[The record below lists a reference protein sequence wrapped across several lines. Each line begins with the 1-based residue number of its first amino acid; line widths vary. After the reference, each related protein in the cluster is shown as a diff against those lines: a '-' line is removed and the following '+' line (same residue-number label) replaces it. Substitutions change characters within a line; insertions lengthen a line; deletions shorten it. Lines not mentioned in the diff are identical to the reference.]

1 MTLAEDS
8 RIIERVRCSMAID
21 YSKVR
26 EIEISGG
33 YTGITSLNEYVRNA
47 NKKIKNDTNIRGGIY
62 DIFERLCN
70 IFGYS
75 EADRTYLNNLTA
87 QIKRNVEA
95 DKRLSRDTR
104 PKLLEDHLDEIQP
117 ELRFSL
123 MEKIN

>member
-1 MTLAEDS
+1 
-8 RIIERVRCSMAID
+8 MAID